1 MSRKK
6 VLAFILSICVALSMM
21 PSLAFAEEV
30 SGGSPK
36 TIYVDSNATGEKPD
50 GKESNPYKTLEAA
63 MGVAKDSDTIKLLS
77 DIAESVTLGST
88 AGVTL
93 DLNDKKLTGGNDHA
107 IKVVKDT
114 KLTINDTGANKTGTV
129 DSIVHGKAAIY
140 NEGTIT
146 LNGGNYLRSMETGT
160 NPNVGGSNSYYN
172 ILSHGVMTINDGV
185 KVSQTGHYSS
195 LIASGWSKGGEN
207 TGKTDSVLTINGG
220 FFSGGINT
228 IKNDDYGILT
238 INGGVFENITQHAVQ
253 NHNIAKVTGGKF
265 TGTEKATVILAN
277 NADPSSGFV
286 R

>member
-93 DLNDKKLTGGNDHA
+93 DLNDKKLTGGNDH
-107 IKVVKDT
+107 
-114 KLTINDTGANKTGTV
+114 
-129 DSIVHGKAAIY
+129 
-140 NEGTIT
+140 
-146 LNGGNYLRSMETGT
+146 
-160 NPNVGGSNSYYN
+160 
-172 ILSHGVMTINDGV
+172 
-185 KVSQTGHYSS
+185 
-195 LIASGWSKGGEN
+195 
-207 TGKTDSVLTINGG
+207 
-220 FFSGGINT
+220 
-228 IKNDDYGILT
+228 
-238 INGGVFENITQHAVQ
+238 
-253 NHNIAKVTGGKF
+253 
-265 TGTEKATVILAN
+265 
-277 NADPSSGFV
+277 
-286 R
+286 